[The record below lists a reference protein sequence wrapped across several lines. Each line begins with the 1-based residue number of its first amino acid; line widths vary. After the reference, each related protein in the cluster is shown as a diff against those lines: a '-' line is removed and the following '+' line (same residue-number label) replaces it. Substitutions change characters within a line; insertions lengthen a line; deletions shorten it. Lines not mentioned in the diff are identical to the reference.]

1 MNIKNVCWSLCQN
14 GIEVKLMW
22 ILSHV
27 GLVGNEMVDERARQA
42 ALEVSI
48 FDRPL
53 SPSDFQSLARL
64 ALMRAWQAKWGSADF
79 SSALVCAVSKVL
91 SGHCSV
97 RSDLG
102 RFRIIK
108 DLMCVYRLCGSGP
121 LDLAL

>member
-48 FDRPL
+48 FDSPL

-64 ALMRAWQAKWGSADF
+64 ALMRAW
-79 SSALVCAVSKVL
+79 
-91 SGHCSV
+91 
-97 RSDLG
+97 
-102 RFRIIK
+102 
-108 DLMCVYRLCGSGP
+108 
-121 LDLAL
+121 